1 MEAKN
6 GKNGDQAGAERG
18 SERERERVGVCVC
31 VCEEM
36 HRRAKER
43 TGTSTR
49 LASRARTSTTG
60 RVADPPAGCL
70 DGGGRGREC
79 VCYPA
84 PLLRKDRESA
94 SLCV

>member
-18 SERERERVGVCVC
+18 SERERAGVCVC
-31 VCEEM
+31 VGEEEI

-49 LASRARTSTTG
+49 LASRALTSTTG

-70 DGGGRGREC
+70 GGRRKRGKKE
-79 VCYPA
+79 CYPA
-84 PLLRKDRESA
+84 P
-94 SLCV
+94 V